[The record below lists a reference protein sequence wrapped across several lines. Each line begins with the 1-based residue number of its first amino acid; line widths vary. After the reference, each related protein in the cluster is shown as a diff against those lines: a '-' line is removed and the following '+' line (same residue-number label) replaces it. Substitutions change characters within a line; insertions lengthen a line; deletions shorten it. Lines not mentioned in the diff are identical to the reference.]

1 VTAAHE
7 SAVPAAALAAR
18 APAYLDYAA
27 STPVDPRVAAAVS
40 ECLTDTALFGNPA
53 SRHYYGRLAYARV
66 EQARAQAAALIG
78 AAAAQL
84 IWTSGATESNNLAI
98 LGTARAAI
106 GRGRHLITARTE
118 HKSVLDCCRR
128 LEQEGFRITYLT
140 PARDGLIDPAQ
151 VRAAIAPDTVLV
163 SLMHA
168 NNETGVLQDIDALA
182 QLCRER
188 AVPLHVD
195 AAQSA
200 GKVDIDLRRTP
211 IDLLSFTAHKLY
223 GPKGV
228 GALYFRPERRAALQ
242 PLIHGG
248 GQERGLRSGTLAVHQ
263 IVGFGLTCELARAEQ
278 AADAQRIASLRER
291 LWEGLR
297 GIEGALLNGHPT
309 QRVSGILNVSF
320 SGVEGE
326 SLLAALPELA
336 LSSGSACN
344 SDSDEPSYVLRAL
357 GRDTQLAQSSLRF
370 SLGRFSSAEDIERA
384 VQAVTREVQR
394 LRAVVP

>member
-1 VTAAHE
+1 V
-7 SAVPAAALAAR
+7 
-18 APAYLDYAA
+18 YLDYAA
-27 STPVDPRVAAAVS
+27 SAPVDPRVAATIC
-40 ECLTDTALFGNPA
+40 ECLTNAALFGNPS
-53 SRHYYGRLAYARV
+53 SRHYYGRLASVRV

-78 AAAAQL
+78 AAATQI

-98 LGTARAAI
+98 LGSARASSQ
-106 GRGRHLITARTE
+106 RGKHVISARTE
-118 HKSVLDCCRR
+118 HKSVLDSCRR
-128 LEQEGFRITYLT
+128 LEQEGFRVSYLT
-140 PARDGLIDPAQ
+140 PDRDGLIDPEQ

-182 QLCRER
+182 RLCRER
-188 AVPLHVD
+188 GVPLHVD

-200 GKVDIDLRRTP
+200 GKVEIDLRRTP
-211 IDLLSFTAHKLY
+211 VDLLSFTAHKLY
-223 GPKGV
+223 GPKGI

-248 GQERGLRSGTLAVHQ
+248 GQERGLRSGTLPVHQ
-263 IVGFGLTCELARAEQ
+263 IIGFGLTCELARTEW
-278 AADAQRIASLRER
+278 AADAQRIEALRVR

-309 QRVSGILNVSF
+309 QRVPGILNVSF
-320 SGVEGE
+320 SAVEGE
-326 SLLAALPELA
+326 SLLAGLPELA

-357 GRDTQLAQSSLRF
+357 GRDTQLAQCSLRF
-370 SLGRFSSAEDIERA
+370 SFGRFSTDADIERA
-384 VQAVTREVQR
+384 IQAVSREVRR
-394 LRAVVP
+394 LRAVLP